1 MAELIWFRC
10 FIEGQ
15 HFPGVLLNEK
25 GTVGFYTTRF
35 VQAEGPEQAELEA
48 VALLKREGEL
58 ELPPGTPKPTSARV
72 FVTEIEEIQASQVPE
87 VQAGFSFFVE

>member
-10 FIEGQ
+10 FIEGK

-35 VQAEGPEQAELEA
+35 VQAESPEQAELEA
-48 VALLKREGEL
+48 VALLLTWQLNRNSVIL
-58 ELPPGTPKPTSARV
+58 TA
-72 FVTEIEEIQASQVPE
+72 
-87 VQAGFSFFVE
+87 